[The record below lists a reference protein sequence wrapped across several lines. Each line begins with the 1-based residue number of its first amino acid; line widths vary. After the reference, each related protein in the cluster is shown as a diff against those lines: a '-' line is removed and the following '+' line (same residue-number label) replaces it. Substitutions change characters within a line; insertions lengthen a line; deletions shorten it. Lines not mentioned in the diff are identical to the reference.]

1 MCSKTSN
8 DIFVTIGHVP
18 ETITMGTTANTG
30 HIAEFVWYDWLELD
44 CSVHTAT
51 RLQFDESLRTHF

>member
-18 ETITMGTTANTG
+18 ETITTGTTADTS
-30 HIAEFVWYDWLELD
+30 HIAEFVWYDWV
-44 CSVHTAT
+44 CSKTM
-51 RLQFDESLRTHF
+51 F